1 MTPLK
6 KLLTGTTSLSHPQNI
21 TRMPQVII
29 PLLQIAGMNTF
40 WATVTYYVAATLVTS
55 WALNALTPSIPSGSG
70 MQGLLANARSALAP
84 HEYVYG
90 QVRKGGA
97 NTYLEA
103 TGDENKFLHM
113 IITLAGHE
121 VEAIDDIYINDEIVS
136 LDGNGFVTTGGWAEN
151 GLKVRI
157 KKHLGAADQTVDT
170 DLLAESNQ
178 ITSDFKG
185 QGIAYLYVRL
195 EYDQDVFANGIPL
208 FTAMVRG
215 KKVGDPRTEQVN
227 YSNNAALCIRDYLR
241 SNYGLAD
248 TSTDDTIF
256 TVAANVCDE
265 NIGLVES
272 GTEKRYAMNGVIS
285 ADTPVGSVLQS
296 MTTSCAGMLFW
307 GQGNWQLK
315 VGYYTAPVKNFTLD
329 DLRGP
334 ITLQTRTSMRDIFNV
349 VRGTF
354 NDAGQDYIT
363 ADYPQI
369 ASATFLAEDNG
380 VETALDLELPFT
392 TSSATAQRIAKL
404 TLFRGREQITFSADF
419 GLAAFGVQVGD
430 IVSLTNTR
438 YGWSAKEFEVIG
450 WKFSSSQEAGDLRIN
465 LTLHEISEAAFDW
478 DAEETAIISNNS
490 TLPNFA
496 TVAPVENLLLTATTI
511 LNDDGI
517 AIPAIRATWDVSENQ
532 FVQFYEIQYKRL
544 GGEEDWGPV
553 DETYTAEEEWG
564 LITAADDS
572 EEDWGLTSEAIQ
584 SPDPEYTSVIGTTN
598 NYVIQP
604 VLNGYIYNVR
614 IRAIS
619 SLGVRSPFTTAALAS
634 QGDTIPPSTP
644 SGLSAVGTSKAITIS
659 WTNPPDL
666 DLSYVEV
673 WENGSNNL
681 STAILVG
688 KSSSTNFYRPNL
700 ANNSQKYYWVRA
712 VDFSENKSPFTTS
725 VTATTLLITPNDFND
740 AVNAL
745 FGEAG
750 AYGIEPVAALPTT
763 GAFDGKL
770 VLLLPDITIYR
781 WDEATSSWSDQ
792 IFTASSVEAGSLTYT
807 SFASGIEPVGVV
819 DSLPTVAGYE
829 GPIIV
834 VLTTDG
840 KLYRLV
846 DGEWTAAVNTD
857 DIDGQLGANLF
868 SNGLRPV
875 EVVGAL
881 PAVDLYQGRIV
892 MLTTDNK
899 MYRYTGSAWTS
910 AVPTVDLTGQIAT
923 AQIADTAITASKIGA
938 AAVTTAKI
946 ANEAVT
952 NALIAV
958 NAIDNTKIADAAIT
972 AGKIGSDAVTTA
984 KIAAGAI
991 TEAKLGSAAV
1001 TTAKLAND
1009 AVTADIVAASAITTT
1024 KIADDSISTPK
1035 IIAGAITADTIA
1047 SSAITTDKIL
1057 ANAIT
1062 TGKIAAGAITA
1073 TEISS
1078 EAVTADKILAGSV
1091 TTAKIAAGAIT
1102 ATEISSEAITAGKIA
1117 ANAVTATE
1125 IAAGSITTAKIAAGA
1140 ITATEISSEAITTA
1154 KIASG
1159 AVTATTIAAGAVTAG
1174 KIAANAVT
1182 ATEIAADTITATQIA
1197 ANAITASELATDSVI
1212 ADKIQAGAI
1221 SADKVAANA
1230 ITAVKIAAD
1239 AVTADKVAAN
1249 AITSDNIV
1257 SNAITTAKI
1266 AAGAVNATQ
1275 IATDAITADKIFA
1288 GSVTADKVATDAIT
1302 ANKIAASSIITS
1314 KIAAGAVTAEKITV
1328 SELSAISADLG
1339 TIEVDSAHIAD
1350 AAVETLK
1357 IGANAVTV
1365 PAFANVITT
1374 YHIAYSTYSPFS
1386 PFEFPAKV
1394 TVTRTGLPTVQ
1405 PALFTVNFI
1414 ATAYT
1419 SWSGG
1424 VTGGGTGTQT
1434 TTARIDFQLSLKRR
1448 TISTGAITF
1457 LAAFDPVTCFGLDK
1471 GTYVFNHLDTSTTEG
1486 TFEYFISLV
1495 SFNVY
1500 SGATHLIIP
1509 EHSITYLEVRR

>member
-29 PLLQIAGMNTF
+29 PLLVTAGMTTF

-70 MQGLLANARSALAP
+70 LQGLLANARSPLAP

-121 VEAIDDIYINDEIVS
+121 LDGIDSIYINDEIVT

-380 VETALDLELPFT
+380 VETALDFELPFT
-392 TSSATAQRIAKL
+392 TSAATAQRIAKL
-404 TLFRGREQITFSADF
+404 TLFRGREQMTFSADF

-430 IVSLTNTR
+430 IVSLTNER
-438 YGWSAKEFEVIG
+438 YGWTNKEFEIIG
-450 WKFSSSQEAGDLRIN
+450 WRFSASDQAGDLRIN
-465 LTLHEISEAAFDW
+465 LTLHETSDTAFDW
-478 DAEETAIISNNS
+478 NAEETDIISNNS
-490 TLPNFA
+490 TLPNF
-496 TVAPVENLLLTATTI
+496 TSVDPPTNLLLTATTV

-517 AIPAIRATWDVSENQ
+517 AIPAIRATWDASPNQ

-544 GGEEDWGPV
+544 GGEEDYGPV

-564 LITAADDS
+564 LISNPDDS
-572 EEDWGLTSEAIQ
+572 EEDWGLTSETIQ
-584 SPDPEYTSVIGTTN
+584 SPDPQYTSVIGTTT

-604 VLNGYIYNVR
+604 VLNGYLYDVKV
-614 IRAIS
+614 RAIS
-619 SLGVRSPFTTAALAS
+619 ALGVRSPFTTGALAS

-875 EVVGAL
+875 EVVAAL
-881 PAVDLYQGRIV
+881 PTIDLYQGRIV

-910 AVPTVDLTGQIAT
+910 AIPTTDLTGQIET
-923 AQIADTAITASKIGA
+923 AQIADTAITAGKIGA

-1024 KIADDSISTPK
+1024 KIADGSISTPK

-1174 KIAANAVT
+1174 KIAADAVT

-1212 ADKIQAGAI
+1212 AAKIQAGAI

-1257 SNAITTAKI
+1257 SNAIITAKI

-1275 IATDAITADKIFA
+1275 IATNAITADKIFA
-1288 GSVTADKVATDAIT
+1288 GAVTADKVATDAIT

-1314 KIAAGAVTAEKITV
+1314 KIAAGAVTAAKITV
-1328 SELSAISADLG
+1328 SELSAISANIG
-1339 TIEVDSAHIAD
+1339 TFQSAASGERVVITDDKIVVYD
-1350 AAVETLK
+1350 ASNNIRVK
-1357 IGANAVTV
+1357 IGN
-1365 PAFANVITT
+1365 
-1374 YHIAYSTYSPFS
+1374 
-1386 PFEFPAKV
+1386 
-1394 TVTRTGLPTVQ
+1394 
-1405 PALFTVNFI
+1405 
-1414 ATAYT
+1414 
-1419 SWSGG
+1419 
-1424 VTGGGTGTQT
+1424 
-1434 TTARIDFQLSLKRR
+1434 
-1448 TISTGAITF
+1448 
-1457 LAAFDPVTCFGLDK
+1457 LA
-1471 GTYVFNHLDTSTTEG
+1471 
-1486 TFEYFISLV
+1486 
-1495 SFNVY
+1495 
-1500 SGATHLIIP
+1500 
-1509 EHSITYLEVRR
+1509 

>member
-29 PLLQIAGMNTF
+29 PMLQIAGMNAF

-55 WALNALTPSIPSGSG
+55 WALNALTPKIPSGSG

-121 VEAIDDIYINDEIVS
+121 LDGIDSIYINDEIVT
-136 LDGNGFVTTGGWAEN
+136 LDGNGFVTGDTW
-151 GLKVRI
+151 KSKIRI

-195 EYDQDVFANGIPL
+195 EYDQDTFANGIPL

-241 SNYGLAD
+241 SSYGLAD

-380 VETALDLELPFT
+380 VESALDFELPFT
-392 TSSATAQRIAKL
+392 TSAATAQRIAKL
-404 TLFRGREQITFSADF
+404 TLFRGREQMTFSADF

-430 IVSLTNTR
+430 IVSLTNER
-438 YGWSAKEFEVIG
+438 YGWTNKEFEIIG
-450 WKFSSSQEAGDLRIN
+450 WRFSASDQAGDLRIN
-465 LTLHEISEAAFDW
+465 LTLHETSDTAFDW
-478 DAEETAIISNNS
+478 NAEEIDIISNNS
-490 TLPNFA
+490 TLPNF
-496 TVAPVENLLLTATTI
+496 TSVGPPTNLLLTATTV

-517 AIPAIRATWDVSENQ
+517 AIPAIRATWDASPNQ

-572 EEDWGLTSEAIQ
+572 EEDWGLTSETIQ
-584 SPDPEYTSVIGTTN
+584 SPDPQYTSVIGTTT

-604 VLNGYIYNVR
+604 VLNGYLYDVKV
-614 IRAIS
+614 RAIS
-619 SLGVRSPFTTAALAS
+619 ALGVRSPFTTGSLAS

-644 SGLSAVGTSKAITIS
+644 SGLSAVGQSKSNIIS

-745 FGEAG
+745 FSEAG
-750 AYGIEPVAALPTT
+750 AFGIEPVQALPTT
-763 GAFDGKL
+763 GEFDGKL

-807 SFASGIEPVGVV
+807 SFAAGIEPVGVV

-857 DIDGQLGANLF
+857 DIDGQIGANLF
-868 SNGLRPV
+868 SDGLRPV
-875 EVVGAL
+875 EVLSSL
-881 PAVDLYQGRIV
+881 PTVDLYQGRIV

-910 AVPTVDLTGQIAT
+910 TVPTVDLTGQIDT

-946 ANEAVT
+946 ATDAIT
-952 NALIAV
+952 NDLIA
-958 NAIDNTKIADAAIT
+958 
-972 AGKIGSDAVTTA
+972 
-984 KIAAGAI
+984 
-991 TEAKLGSAAV
+991 
-1001 TTAKLAND
+1001 AN
-1009 AVTADIVAASAITTT
+1009 AVTATE
-1024 KIADDSISTPK
+1024 IANGSISTPK
-1035 IIAGAITADTIA
+1035 IVAGAITAGTIATGAITSDKITANAITTAKIEAGAITADTIA
-1047 SSAITTDKIL
+1047 
-1057 ANAIT
+1057 
-1062 TGKIAAGAITA
+1062 AGAITA
-1073 TEISS
+1073 GKVAASAITADSIAANAIS
-1078 EAVTADKILAGSV
+1078 ADKIQANAI
-1091 TTAKIAAGAIT
+1091 TATAIDAGAIT
-1102 ATEISSEAITAGKIA
+1102 ASKIQVGAISADKIAANAITAVKIAADAITAGKIA
-1117 ANAVTATE
+1117 ANAVTAD
-1125 IAAGSITTAKIAAGA
+1125 SIVSNAITSAKIAAGA
-1140 ITATEISSEAITTA
+1140 I
-1154 KIASG
+1154 KAS
-1159 AVTATTIAAGAVTAG
+1159 
-1174 KIAANAVT
+1174 
-1182 ATEIAADTITATQIA
+1182 
-1197 ANAITASELATDSVI
+1197 
-1212 ADKIQAGAI
+1212 
-1221 SADKVAANA
+1221 
-1230 ITAVKIAAD
+1230 
-1239 AVTADKVAAN
+1239 
-1249 AITSDNIV
+1249 
-1257 SNAITTAKI
+1257 
-1266 AAGAVNATQ
+1266 Q

-1288 GSVTADKVATDAIT
+1288 GAITADKIDTGAIT

-1314 KIAAGAVTAEKITV
+1314 KIAAGAVTAAKISV
-1328 SELSAISADLG
+1328 SELSAISANIG
-1339 TIEVDSAHIAD
+1339 TFQSAATGQRIVITDDKIVVYDSSNNIR
-1350 AAVETLK
+1350 VK
-1357 IGANAVTV
+1357 IGN
-1365 PAFANVITT
+1365 
-1374 YHIAYSTYSPFS
+1374 
-1386 PFEFPAKV
+1386 
-1394 TVTRTGLPTVQ
+1394 
-1405 PALFTVNFI
+1405 
-1414 ATAYT
+1414 
-1419 SWSGG
+1419 
-1424 VTGGGTGTQT
+1424 
-1434 TTARIDFQLSLKRR
+1434 
-1448 TISTGAITF
+1448 
-1457 LAAFDPVTCFGLDK
+1457 LA
-1471 GTYVFNHLDTSTTEG
+1471 
-1486 TFEYFISLV
+1486 
-1495 SFNVY
+1495 
-1500 SGATHLIIP
+1500 
-1509 EHSITYLEVRR
+1509 